1 MGAVQVR
8 DDEYAEIEL
17 RVLVAFYDAWPNR
30 LDVRPSEVYRPAGR
44 YTTPND
50 AAPVMRQLLAGR
62 VEGQMGDIGLV
73 DGKLTPAMRARLD
86 VADAHGAPWIVRA
99 RAVIAEGC
107 DPVEGH
113 ASEVRDRLREEGA
126 HGATPPT

>member
-1 MGAVQVR
+1 MGAVRVR
-8 DDEYAEIEL
+8 DDEHAEIEL
-17 RVLVAFYDAWPNR
+17 RILVALYDAWPNR
-30 LDVRPSEVYRPAGR
+30 LDVRPAEVYRPAGR

-50 AAPVMRQLLAGR
+50 AAPVMKQLLVGR
-62 VEGQMGDIGLV
+62 VDGYLDDIGLV

-86 VADAHGAPWIVRA
+86 DTDPRGKPWIASA

-113 ASEVRDRLREEGA
+113 ASEVRQGLRG
-126 HGATPPT
+126 